1 MQTAQANT
9 NVTNRASG
17 SAAMDRETTMTNTL
31 QETDRK
37 CPQCGGTLEFDPS
50 TGGLKCPYCD
60 YTEAIQHEEEAK
72 ESGTIDDEGRF
83 VATEHAYTGKEDTA
97 TTDWGT
103 ATQTPSQTSVRTADR
118 PR

>member
-17 SAAMDRETTMTNTL
+17 SAAEDRETTMTNTL

-83 VATEHAYTGKEDTA
+83 VATEHAYTGK
-97 TTDWGT
+97 
-103 ATQTPSQTSVRTADR
+103 
-118 PR
+118 